1 MIGTLLLELGKIV
14 LPALIKEIFSAEKE
28 HAEPRSGNT
37 KRDVVHKAIIKMIID
52 EGIPFDASLL
62 GDLIDAQVQVL
73 KDNDIGWTLGAP
85 IIKTIIERIMGMEI
99 NSPDYDPE
107 TKLEYVQRY
116 IRFEIFKNDDTTLDT
131 MAPRE
136 FWEGFINDQVKLFN
150 DFGLFTKK
158 TK

>member
-1 MIGTLLLELGKIV
+1 MIGTILLELGKIV
-14 LPALIKEIFSAEKE
+14 LPALIENIFAAEKE
-28 HAEPRSGNT
+28 HTSPRSGNT

-52 EGIPFDASLL
+52 EGIPFDASQL

-85 IIKTIIERIMGMEI
+85 IIKTIIERIMGMEL
-99 NSPDYDPE
+99 NCADYEPE
-107 TKLEYVQRY
+107 TKLEYAQRH
-116 IRFEIFKNDDTTLDT
+116 IRFEIFNDDKTTLDT

-158 TK
+158 S